1 MKGIITEIERFAL
14 KDGPGIRT
22 TVFFKGC
29 NMACKWCHN
38 PETLSVRPQLMI
50 YPDKCIS
57 GALVMSGKEMTVE
70 EVMEEILQDR
80 AYYRNSGGGVT
91 LSGGEVSTQPE
102 FALELLQALKKEGI
116 STAIETNLHA
126 PWSVYERML
135 PFLDLVM
142 FDIKIFDEEAHRRW
156 TGVSNRQILENAKKV
171 AASGKP
177 YLVRTPVIPGVNDTE
192 EEIGSI
198 ANYVGTLGGAQYYEL
213 LLFNP
218 LGESKYDA
226 LQMDNTFAGTRPTGE
241 EGAARL
247 KWVAAQTPGLSV
259 RVG

>member
-1 MKGIITEIERFAL
+1 
-14 KDGPGIRT
+14 
-22 TVFFKGC
+22 
-29 NMACKWCHN
+29 
-38 PETLSVRPQLMI
+38 MI
-50 YPDKCIS
+50 YPDKCIGCGAVWSLQGGSQNPRQKTVPCSTIAPPGKHCGACAANCFS

-198 ANYVGTLGGAQYYEL
+198 ANYVGTWEALNIMSFCCSIPWERASMTPCRWTIHLPGPAPLERKAQH
-213 LLFNP
+213 
-218 LGESKYDA
+218 A
-226 LQMDNTFAGTRPTGE
+226 
-241 EGAARL
+241 
-247 KWVAAQTPGLSV
+247 
-259 RVG
+259 